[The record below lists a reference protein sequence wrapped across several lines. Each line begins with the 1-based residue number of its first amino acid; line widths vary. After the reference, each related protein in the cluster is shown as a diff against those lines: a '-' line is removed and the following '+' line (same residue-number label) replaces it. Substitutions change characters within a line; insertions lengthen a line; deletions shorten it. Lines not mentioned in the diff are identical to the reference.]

1 MRTPSGGGIWSLTC
15 SGSEPK
21 YRNPESSGRTA
32 TLTHQCTQALVRA
45 DGAKKGLDLMTVLEF
60 DLSSFNK
67 HIPRMARPQSIGHGV
82 GFLNR

>member
-1 MRTPSGGGIWSLTC
+1 MLSQ
-15 SGSEPK
+15 K
-21 YRNPESSGRTA
+21 
-32 TLTHQCTQALVRA
+32 QQAPVTNHPLDMLLGHA

-82 GFLNR
+82 GFLNRCGG